1 MAATEAMVEADFS
14 PEEATEAVVEAKA
27 EVHSP
32 AEAVVDEA
40 AEATEAI
47 KMVAY
52 AKLEKRAKT
61 AKYHHHHHKMFRLAL
76 TSNKVLHTTQ
86 TPLVRV

>member
-1 MAATEAMVEADFS
+1 MVKADFS
-14 PEEATEAVVEAKA
+14 PEVAKAVVEAKA

-40 AEATEAI
+40 ARAEAT

-52 AKLEKRAKT
+52 AKLEKEAKK

-76 TSNKVLHTTQ
+76 INNMVLHNPQ

>member
-1 MAATEAMVEADFS
+1 MVEADFS

-27 EVHSP
+27 EVHSTV
-32 AEAVVDEA
+32 EAVVDEA
-40 AEATEAI
+40 TEATEATEAI

-61 AKYHHHHHKMFRLAL
+61 AKYHHHHHHHKMFRLAL
-76 TSNKVLHTTQ
+76 TSNRVLHTTQ

>member
-1 MAATEAMVEADFS
+1 M
-14 PEEATEAVVEAKA
+14 VEAKA

-40 AEATEAI
+40 TEATEAI

-61 AKYHHHHHKMFRLAL
+61 AKYHHHHKMFRLAL
-76 TSNKVLHTTQ
+76 TSNRVLHNTQ